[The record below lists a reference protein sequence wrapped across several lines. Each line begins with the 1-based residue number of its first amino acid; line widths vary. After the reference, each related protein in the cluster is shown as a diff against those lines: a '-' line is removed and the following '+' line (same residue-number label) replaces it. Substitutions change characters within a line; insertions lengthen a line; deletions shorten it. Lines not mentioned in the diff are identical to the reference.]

1 MAVSL
6 AESAAPKLRVRTVRR
21 QNAQF
26 RLGIDLGQK
35 NATFVARTMTL
46 RKYINWTQAFAIAPE
61 PGYDL
66 LHTVNAVPLLT
77 RRPYLIQFE
86 NFLPRVPEDTY
97 IGWLEH
103 SLQRRLLK
111 DVRRGRCLALL
122 AMSHF
127 GRRQFHKQNE
137 YFTGRDEI
145 ERKVEVLYPSID
157 YAADPKP
164 HSQRLKL
171 VFVGFNF
178 MGKGGPASCAHT
190 SSSVVTVFPSTRTS
204 SRRSPGHATISSDLL
219 LRHTSS
225 GNFAD
230 SLLRA

>member
-145 ERKVEVLYPSID
+145 ERKVEVLYPSIA

-178 MGKGGPASCAHT
+178 MGKGGPA
-190 SSSVVTVFPSTRTS
+190 
-204 SRRSPGHATISSDLL
+204 
-219 LRHTSS
+219 
-225 GNFAD
+225 
-230 SLLRA
+230 LLRAHEQLRRDGLPVDTHIVSSLTWARDDFLGTSF